1 MHWLTAAVGALL
13 LMLLVLAFG
22 VVNYSTSS
30 STYRCQDAIAETSER
45 QAVYIVLNEYRP
57 WVGLWNN
64 SDGNLYFLWPAR
76 DVTTSFSLQKS
87 ADTFRAYSHP
97 DLTGLK
103 GQFSLGNK
111 ALRIETPNGNFD
123 GVCEREAARQRLS
136 EGRIGFSRVAMAQ

>member
-1 MHWLTAAVGALL
+1 MHWLMVAVGALL

-30 STYRCQDAIAETSER
+30 STYRCRDAIAETSER

-87 ADTFRAYSHP
+87 AGTFRAYSNP

-103 GQFSLGNK
+103 GQYSLGNK

-123 GVCEREAARQRLS
+123 GVCEREAA
-136 EGRIGFSRVAMAQ
+136 EAAPAGGRIGFSRFAMAR